1 MSVIYRFLTRE
12 KQISPHVKKFE
23 FDLGIL
29 VVSMWLVEKAGRFY
43 LIDTGMRGM
52 EKYAVQY
59 LLPQKI
65 EAIFLTHGHSDH
77 ISGLP
82 YLKQHFGDLPTLISE
97 KEFPYI
103 SGQEPFPN
111 RKHREKLIFD
121 LSDFM
126 ILESPEADRFLREAG
141 LKVLFS
147 PGHSPGHVSYYHE
160 EDQLIIAGDLF
171 TATRGGSLR
180 PPMKQYTADMKQA
193 LASGQ
198 AILQAYPEAVLSVCH
213 GGEVQCA
220 LQAFEAATGFKE
232 LLP

>member
-1 MSVIYRFLTRE
+1 MSFIYRFLTRE

-29 VVSMWLVEKAGRFY
+29 VVSIWLVEKADRFY

-59 LLPQKI
+59 LLPQNI

-82 YLKQHFGDLPTLISE
+82 YLKQHFGELPTLISE

-103 SGQEPFPN
+103 SGQKPFPN
-111 RKHREKLIFD
+111 RKHSEKLIFD
-121 LSDFM
+121 PSDFM
-126 ILESPEADRFLREAG
+126 TFESLEADRLLREAG

-147 PGHSPGHVSYYHE
+147 PGHSPGHVSYYHK

-171 TATRGGSLR
+171 TATRGGICR

-193 LASGQ
+193 LTSGQ
-198 AILQAYPEAVLSVCH
+198 AILQAYPEAVISVCH
-213 GGEVQCA
+213 GSEVKHA
-220 LQAFEAATGFKE
+220 LQAFEAAAGFKE
-232 LLP
+232 LGS

>member
-1 MSVIYRFLTRE
+1 MSFIYRFLTRE

-29 VVSMWLVEKAGRFY
+29 VVSIWLVEKADRFY

-59 LLPQKI
+59 LLPQNI

-82 YLKQHFGDLPTLISE
+82 YLKQHFGELPTLISE

-103 SGQEPFPN
+103 SGQKPFPN

-121 LSDFM
+121 PSAFM
-126 ILESPEADRFLREAG
+126 TLESLEADRLLREAG

-171 TATRGGSLR
+171 TAPRGGSLS
-180 PPMKQYTADMKQA
+180 PPMKRYTADMKQA
-193 LASGQ
+193 LTSGQ
-198 AILQAYPEAVLSVCH
+198 AILLAYPEAVISVCH
-213 GGEVQCA
+213 GSEVKHA
-220 LQAFEAATGFKE
+220 LQAFEAAAGFKE
-232 LLP
+232 LGS

>member
-1 MSVIYRFLTRE
+1 MSFLYRLLTRT
-12 KQISPHVKKFE
+12 KQISPHIRKFE
-23 FDLGIL
+23 FELGVF
-29 VVSMWLVEKAGRFY
+29 VVSIWLVESSGRFY
-43 LIDTGMRGM
+43 VIDTGMRGM

-59 LLPQKI
+59 LLPQNI

-82 YLKQHFGDLPTLISE
+82 YLNQHFGELPTLISE

-103 SGQEPFPN
+103 SGQKPFPN
-111 RKHREKLIFD
+111 RKHSEKLIFD
-121 LSDFM
+121 PSDFM
-126 ILESPEADRFLREAG
+126 TFESLEADRLLREAG

-147 PGHSPGHVSYYHE
+147 PGHSPGHVSYYHK

-193 LASGQ
+193 LTSGQ
-198 AILQAYPEAVLSVCH
+198 AILQAYPEAVISVCH
-213 GGEVQCA
+213 GSEVKHA
-220 LQAFEAATGFKE
+220 LQAFEAAAGFKE
-232 LLP
+232 LGS

>member
-1 MSVIYRFLTRE
+1 
-12 KQISPHVKKFE
+12 
-23 FDLGIL
+23 
-29 VVSMWLVEKAGRFY
+29 
-43 LIDTGMRGM
+43 
-52 EKYAVQY
+52 
-59 LLPQKI
+59 
-65 EAIFLTHGHSDH
+65 
-77 ISGLP
+77 
-82 YLKQHFGDLPTLISE
+82 
-97 KEFPYI
+97 
-103 SGQEPFPN
+103 
-111 RKHREKLIFD
+111 
-121 LSDFM
+121 M

-171 TATRGGSLR
+171 TATRGG
-180 PPMKQYTADMKQA
+180 DMKQA